1 MADSN
6 IEELLKQILSAVFGK
21 DVRQAIHDGI
31 EQCYEDGKVGAV
43 DLVARQRID
52 NLAKLPEGSTT
63 GDAELQDIR
72 IGYDGTEYENAG
84 EAVRGQVSSL
94 SEDIDYKFRKYDS
107 ISDYGAYEVDPD
119 NIEKFGSARVTK
131 EEKSYKV
138 TLLGVNGGLI
148 TSNNYPADNY
158 IKISGEVRNE
168 SVNDGNI
175 MIQMVVVED
184 DSFKESYHLK
194 DITVDSGYSKKFNE
208 IIYIPD
214 LVQNAKEIKIL
225 INHINTDATSTVFY
239 IDDLEI
245 GIFKKLQLFNTYS
258 QDFETMVEKLSRK
271 TYSNVKDEI
280 PMIFSENIEK
290 FGPASKIGYI
300 SDNTASYKVTL
311 LGINGGIITISKYP
325 AVDYLRISANI
336 KNESVS
342 DGTFAVQLECK
353 RNDDSI
359 TYISVKRLSIGIG
372 ESKQIDEIVDL
383 SNLSIY
389 ENTKEV
395 RVLINHI
402 ATGAA
407 GLIFYVD
414 DLRIGVASK
423 LINYDFYSQDFE
435 TMIQKLYEETRN
447 KNENEE
453 KTNVVSGRD
462 GKKYISYISKQGNLS
477 LKSTNPVKT
486 LFIGNSLL
494 NGMAGPDG
502 LYGMC
507 SSSPNNDFY
516 YYVKEEILKSVQSAS
531 FTKLHPRKMEQCDQP
546 SDIDDW
552 INSSIS
558 SFTEDLDLVIIQ
570 IGDNV
575 NNDDRITN
583 FDSGF
588 YKVIESI
595 INNSPTARIV
605 LVGIWF
611 YNSKVYDTLLKNA
624 KKYGLEI
631 IDIHDLNTAENQ
643 GYSGQQYLSSD
654 GTLKTVDDTWITHPG
669 DIGMRKIADRIIER
683 LQLT

>member
-1 MADSN
+1 MATA
-6 IEELLKQILSAVFGK
+6 EELLNSISKNQVSVLSEDDGIFVIDGESRTIIVPDSERLFGVEGDK
-21 DVRQAIHDGI
+21 DVERKYF
-31 EQCYEDGKVGAV
+31 QCPKIVGDNIDLSQHQIYVSYVFTTTENNTIFPTIGNGLYHCEDVEVSGDNITFSWLLSGNVFANPGFIAFKVM
-43 DLVARQRID
+43 
-52 NLAKLPEGSTT
+52 AKKSEGSELKTKWNTAPAIGTVLLTVPDGEEIAEEYPDIINQLLTKMESVEQIATPEAMQEYVNAYLEENPVT
-63 GDAELQDIR
+63 GGMTAEQEQQLNKNTEDI
-72 IGYDGTEYENAG
+72 
-84 EAVRGQVSSL
+84 SSL

-119 NIEKFGSARVTK
+119 NIEKFGSATVVK

-138 TLLGVNGGLI
+138 TLLGVNDGII
-148 TSNNYPADNY
+148 TSNRYPADNY
-158 IKISGEVRNE
+158 IKISGEIRNE

-175 MIQMVVVED
+175 LIQIAVIKNNLSVTY
-184 DSFKESYHLK
+184 YHIK
-194 DITVDSGYSKKFNE
+194 NITIDAGYSKKFNE

-214 LVQNAKEIKIL
+214 LTPSAKEIRIL
-225 INHINTDATSTVFY
+225 INHIETDAV
-239 IDDLEI
+239 
-245 GIFKKLQLFNTYS
+245 
-258 QDFETMVEKLSRK
+258 
-271 TYSNVKDEI
+271 
-280 PMIFSENIEK
+280 
-290 FGPASKIGYI
+290 
-300 SDNTASYKVTL
+300 
-311 LGINGGIITISKYP
+311 
-325 AVDYLRISANI
+325 
-336 KNESVS
+336 
-342 DGTFAVQLECK
+342 
-353 RNDDSI
+353 
-359 TYISVKRLSIGIG
+359 
-372 ESKQIDEIVDL
+372 
-383 SNLSIY
+383 
-389 ENTKEV
+389 
-395 RVLINHI
+395 
-402 ATGAA
+402 

-453 KTNVVSGRD
+453 KSNVVSGRD

-516 YYVKEEILKSVQSAS
+516 YYVKEEILKSVPSAS

-583 FDSGF
+583 FDNGF

-595 INNSPTARIV
+595 IDNSPTARII

-624 KKYGLEI
+624 EKYGLEI

>member
-1 MADSN
+1 MSN
-6 IEELLKQILSAVFGK
+6 IEQNLQKILTSRYGK

-52 NLAKLPEGSTT
+52 NLFKLEPGSTT
-63 GDAELQDIR
+63 GDAELRDIR
-72 IGYDGTEYENAG
+72 IGYNGTEYENAG
-84 EAVRGQVSSL
+84 EAVRGQIGSL
-94 SEDIDYKFRKYDS
+94 SEDIEDIDYKFRKYDS

-119 NIEKFGSARVTK
+119 NIEKFGSATVVK

-138 TLLGVNGGLI
+138 TLLGVNGGII
-148 TSNNYPADNY
+148 TSNRYPADNY
-158 IKISGEVRNE
+158 IKISGEIRNE

-175 MIQMVVVED
+175 MIQMMVIRGN
-184 DSFKESYHLK
+184 SKSYHPLK

-214 LVQNAKEIKIL
+214 LVRKPKEIKII

-245 GIFKKLQLFNTYS
+245 GIFKELQLFNTYS

-280 PMIFSENIEK
+280 PIIFSENIEK
-290 FGPASKIGYI
+290 FGKASKIGYI
-300 SDNTASYKVTL
+300 SDNTTSYKVTL

-342 DGTFAVQLECK
+342 GGTFTVQLECTK
-353 RNDDSI
+353 NDDSI
-359 TYISVKRLSIGIG
+359 TYISIKRLNIETG
-372 ESKQIDEIVDL
+372 ESEQIDEIVDL
-383 SNLSIY
+383 SNLSVY
-389 ENTKEV
+389 KNAKEV
-395 RVLINHI
+395 RVLINHV
-402 ATGAA
+402 ATDSPNT
-407 GLIFYVD
+407 IFYVD
-414 DLRIGVASK
+414 DLRIGVAGK

-453 KTNVVSGRD
+453 KSNVVSGRD

-494 NGMAGPDG
+494 NGIAGPDG

-516 YYVKEEILKSVQSAS
+516 YYVKEEILKSVPSAS

-583 FDSGF
+583 FDNGF

-595 INNSPTARIV
+595 IDNSPTARII

-611 YNSKVYDTLLKNA
+611 YKSKVYDTLLKNA
-624 KKYGLEI
+624 EKYGLEI

-643 GYSGQQYLSSD
+643 GYSGQKYLSSD
-654 GTLKTVDDTWITHPG
+654 GTLKTVKDTWITHPG